1 MADYQNFVRRAE
13 QNVVAARQ
21 QQLLEVA
28 KQLVTVLDHFDHALG
43 VDPQKTSAGD
53 LLKGVNIVRDELMRA
68 LSSFGVERLDVQA
81 GEPFDPNKH
90 EALMRQADTD
100 NCEKLKLAWPHVW
113 EELEGRY
120 HAPGGRLE
128 GEA

>member
-1 MADYQNFVRRAE
+1 MSLHEYLASQQIAVEDHPFYALIMAA
-13 QNVVAARQ
+13 
-21 QQLLEVA
+21 
-28 KQLVTVLDHFDHALG
+28 
-43 VDPQKTSAGD
+43 
-53 LLKGVNIVRDELMRA
+53 
-68 LSSFGVERLDVQA
+68 
-81 GEPFDPNKH
+81 
-90 EALMRQADTD
+90 MRQADTD